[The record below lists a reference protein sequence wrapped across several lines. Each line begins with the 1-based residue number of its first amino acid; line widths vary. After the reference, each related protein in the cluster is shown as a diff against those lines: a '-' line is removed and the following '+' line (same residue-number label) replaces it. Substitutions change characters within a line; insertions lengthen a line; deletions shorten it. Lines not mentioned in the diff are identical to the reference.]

1 MTRSR
6 TPVPRRRVVASPA
19 VRRNSPI
26 TSTIPAA
33 RVTQASPALNKH
45 SPHVSHVFSKTPA
58 APTLFDMIWISI
70 ATPGAGPG
78 LIAAVN
84 GSLCIFL
91 TAICYFSAVGD
102 WDGIG
107 THMAVLCF
115 LAIGLLVSFNVF
127 IGMVSEG
134 KGKR

>member
-6 TPVPRRRVVASPA
+6 TPVPRRRGVASPA

-33 RVTQASPALNKH
+33 RVTQASPALKQ
-45 SPHVSHVFSKTPA
+45 SPHVSHVFSKTTA
-58 APTLFDMIWISI
+58 APTLFDMIWTSI

-91 TAICYFSAVGD
+91 TAIGYFSAVGD

-127 IGMVSEG
+127 IGMVSGG

>member
-6 TPVPRRRVVASPA
+6 TPVPRRRGAASPA
-19 VRRNSPI
+19 VRRQSP
-26 TSTIPAA
+26 TSTIPTA
-33 RVTQASPALNKH
+33 RVAQQASPAALTK
-45 SPHVSHVFSKTPA
+45 PRVSHVFSSTTT
-58 APTLFDMIWISI
+58 APTLFDMIWTSI

-91 TAICYFSAVGD
+91 AAIAYFSAVGD

-107 THMAVLCF
+107 PHMAILCF
-115 LAIGLLVSFNVF
+115 LAIGLLISFNIF
-127 IGMVSEG
+127 IEMVSG
-134 KGKR
+134 KDKKR